1 MSGAKTERRRAQ
13 SAFVIATRNR
23 PGYLLD
29 TVRDV
34 LAQTV
39 LPRELCVVDSS
50 DETPARAE
58 IQRMCA
64 VAGVDLIYVHPSPPG
79 LPRQR
84 NIGIDQTTGD
94 PVFFTDDDVALAPDA
109 HEAVLAEYARWGPQ
123 LGGVRG
129 SPLHPQ
135 RPSRLVVLWRRV
147 FGMGG
152 WWPEASGR
160 IRGGFFHEHATAPKD
175 VRKVEFFTG
184 LFPSFKREVFR
195 YERFDEKLEGYAF
208 NEDVDFSYRVWKRGY
223 VLVQTPRAKV
233 HHLKVGEE
241 RMSPYDLQRMWLANQ
256 FYLHRKNMPQT
267 PRNRTALWWALAGAF
282 VLNTGKVVQTR
293 DRGWVTGLVVGA
305 WEQARGRGLIDPGA
319 DRRKAVQ

>member
-1 MSGAKTERRRAQ
+1 MSDAKTERRRAQ

-39 LPRELCVVDSS
+39 LPRELCIVDSS
-50 DETPARAE
+50 DETPARADIE
-58 IQRMCA
+58 RMCA
-64 VAGVDLIYVHPSPPG
+64 DAGVELIYVHPSPPG

-84 NIGIDQTTGD
+84 NIGIDHTTGD
-94 PVFFTDDDVALAPDA
+94 PVFFTDDDVSMAMDA
-109 HEAVLAEYARWGPQ
+109 HEAVLAEYERWGPE

-129 SPLHPQ
+129 SPLNPQ
-135 RPSRLVVLWRRV
+135 RPSELVVLWRRI

-160 IRGGFFHEHATAPKD
+160 VRGGFFHEHANAPKD

-184 LFPSFKREVFR
+184 LFPSFKREVFAH
-195 YERFDEKLEGYAF
+195 ERFDEKLEGYAF
-208 NEDVDFSYRVWKRGY
+208 NEDIDFSYRVWKHGY
-223 VLVQTPRAKV
+223 ILVQTPRAKV

-267 PRNRTALWWALAGAF
+267 LRNRAALWWALAGTF
-282 VLNTGKVVQTR
+282 VLNTGKVVQTK
-293 DRGWVTGLVVGA
+293 DTGWVTGLVVGA
-305 WEQARGRGLIDPGA
+305 WEQARGRGLIDPDA
-319 DRRKAVQ
+319 DRRKPAE